1 MVRTHARPVAHRRI
15 ARRRKPVNRRKINK
29 LRLALWIAVLVLLG
43 ECVVVALVSPRF
55 RVKALELEG
64 VATIPTHKI
73 AAQFAVPATQ
83 NLFLAPTADWASAI
97 TRLPGIERATIKKTL
112 PGKLTVQVTERTPWA
127 TVRTFDG
134 HWHTIDSNL
143 IPFRTTK
150 EPEAGLVRILVS
162 DCAPWE
168 ALPGIV
174 LPSVGIETAQEC
186 VRWSL
191 DYRNFPLKQI
201 EIDKD
206 SKVCLVSQGGVL
218 VKLGS
223 GEKIPQ
229 KLQSLEQLLVE
240 RPDLKGNAPNL
251 YVNLFAFDAPAVGLI
266 NPNTLTQTKP
276 QIKP

>member
-73 AAQFAVPATQ
+73 AAQFAV
-83 NLFLAPTADWASAI
+83 PTADWASAI